1 MMFFFVEAKLIL
13 VLSKQANV
21 FLKYVKLYSRGDNV
35 LDITMEFR
43 KGILFIRL
51 TGVLNKTTISK
62 LNSEV
67 TELIKDNGIK
77 NVVFNVD
84 GLTSI
89 DLKGINSLLYNYELS
104 KMNDGKAML
113 CGINNS
119 LVRYRINNS
128 RLLNYM
134 NEVSDELSAI
144 NMIGM

>member
-1 MMFFFVEAKLIL
+1 
-13 VLSKQANV
+13 VLEI
-21 FLKYVKLYSRGDNV
+21 D
-35 LDITMEFR
+35 MEFR

-51 TGVLNKTTISK
+51 TGKLDKNTISK

-67 TELIKDNGIK
+67 TELVKDNGIK
-77 NVVFNVD
+77 NIVFNID

-104 KMNDGKAML
+104 KMNDGKTLL

-119 LVRYRINNS
+119 LVRYRIINS

-134 NEVSDELSAI
+134 YEVSDELSAI
-144 NMIGM
+144 KVIGM

>member
-1 MMFFFVEAKLIL
+1 MMFFFVGLKLIL
-13 VLSKQANV
+13 VLSKWTIAI
-21 FLKYVKLYSRGDNV
+21 LKCVKLYLRGDNM

-43 KGILFIRL
+43 KGLLFVRL
-51 TGVLNKTTISK
+51 NGVLNKTTIDK
-62 LNSEV
+62 LNNEV
-67 TELIKDNGIK
+67 TDLIKDNGIK
-77 NVVFNVD
+77 NIVFNID

-89 DLKGINSLLYNYELS
+89 DLKGINSLLYNYELC

-119 LVRYRINNS
+119 RVRYRINNS

-134 NEVSDELSAI
+134 YEVSDELSAI